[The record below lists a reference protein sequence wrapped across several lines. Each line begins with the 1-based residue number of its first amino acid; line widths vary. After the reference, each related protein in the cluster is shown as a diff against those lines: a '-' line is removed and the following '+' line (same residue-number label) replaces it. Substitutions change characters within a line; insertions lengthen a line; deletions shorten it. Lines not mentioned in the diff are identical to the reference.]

1 MPRLPFVLLLT
12 LLCFVPR
19 VDAASTFTV
28 TTTVDAADGACN
40 AQCSLR
46 DAVIAANATPG
57 ADAIV
62 VPAGT
67 YVLGG
72 AGNEDLA
79 ASGDLDLR
87 DSVSIT
93 GAGAGVTII
102 DGGGTDRLID
112 IVESA
117 AVTIAG
123 LTLRNGRV
131 PAGDTQG
138 GGAILWNEPLSGK
151 SLLLLVDGVAI
162 TGNSAGDGDGGGLL
176 IEQEAPASSTVTIRN
191 SMISG
196 NTMDDGDGGGL
207 HFCCANLGVTITNT
221 TIQDNVAVEP
231 MADGFNGEGGGIHHC
246 CNDTTLTIRDS
257 TIRDNIGPTQGGGIY
272 TCCGVALNTLL
283 TIERSTISGNS
294 ALSTAPFRGNGGGI
308 AGQGAIT
315 LINSTLSG
323 NQAFRDGGGLVNDD
337 VLVMRNVTFAGNEA
351 ARGGGF
357 FERGSFLEEGL
368 TTTLGNTL
376 FVDNLLTG
384 GGDGNCGAVPNV
396 DPLVS
401 EGGNLS
407 SDATCPLVGTG
418 DQTSVDVVLAPL
430 GDYGGPTQTHGLP
443 PESAAV
449 DAGRDTACQVVD
461 QRGAPRPIDGN
472 DDGSPRCDVGA
483 FERGSAVE
491 DCDNGTDD
499 NANGLVDC
507 LDYDCAGQPFCDEVC
522 DNCVDDDGD
531 GAVDRADG
539 GCAQRANGGG
549 SGVADPERAKP
560 LVKCAVALQKAGA
573 KIVSARTKTLHRC
586 LTALESCAQKKA
598 GDPECFQRAGAACT
612 KALPKLAAFGD
623 KARTAIAK
631 SCAPLTLDELRLA
644 SGLGFENEA
653 ALCGDVDVPSLD
665 GPDAIAACVVGQHA
679 CVVDRLVALETP
691 RAGELLTLGGLTP
704 ADVLRCAVTPTT
716 GDGAGLGA
724 RGKLVDACDRTIRK
738 AGAKLVAGASAL
750 AGGCT
755 RRVFACHQQKP
766 ADAACLAKAQRVCA
780 KSTDKLDGLRDA
792 LATAIAKK
800 CAAPTLTIGEI
811 LGATGSGFQSQA
823 ALCKALGVPLLVDAA
838 AVGECITRHHTCR
851 AQQLLERELP
861 RLDELLG
868 TGGLS
873 LP

>member
-1 MPRLPFVLLLT
+1 MPRLLFFLLLP

-19 VDAASTFTV
+19 ADAASTFTV
-28 TTTVDAADGACN
+28 TTTADGADGACN

-87 DSVSIT
+87 ESVSIT
-93 GAGAGVTII
+93 GAGAGLTII
-102 DGGGTDRLID
+102 DGDANDRLVD

-117 AVTIAG
+117 VVTISG

-138 GGAILWNEPLSGK
+138 GGAILWNEPVSGK
-151 SLLLLVDGVAI
+151 TLLLLVDGVAI
-162 TGNSAGDGDGGGLL
+162 TGNSAGDGDGGGIL
-176 IEQEAPASSTVTIRN
+176 IEQDAPASSTVTIRN
-191 SMISG
+191 SVISG

-207 HFCCANLGVTITNT
+207 HLCCANLGVTITNS

-246 CNDTTLTIRDS
+246 CNDTTLTVRDS
-257 TIRDNIGPTQGGGIY
+257 TIRDNTGPTQGGGIY

-308 AGQGAIT
+308 AGQGAVT

-323 NQAFRDGGGLVNDD
+323 NQAFRDGGGLLNDD

-368 TTTLGNTL
+368 TTTVGNTL
-376 FVDNLLTG
+376 FVDNLVTG
-384 GGDGNCGAVPNV
+384 GGNGNCGAVSNV
-396 DPLVS
+396 DPFVS

-418 DQTSVDVVLAPL
+418 DQTSVDVVIAPL

-461 QRGAPRPIDGN
+461 QRGGPRPIDGN

-483 FERGSAVE
+483 FERGAAIE

-507 LDYDCAGQPFCDEVC
+507 LDYDCAGQSFCDERC

-531 GAVDRADG
+531 GAVDRADPD
-539 GCAQRANGGG
+539 CPTRANGGG
-549 SGVADPERAKP
+549 TGVADPARAKP
-560 LVKCAVALQKAGA
+560 LLKCAVALQKAGA
-573 KIVSARTKTLHRC
+573 KVVSGRTKTLQSC
-586 LTALESCAQKKA
+586 LASLESCVQKKA
-598 GDPECFQRAGAACT
+598 GDARCLQSAGAKCT
-612 KALPKLAAFGD
+612 KTLPKLGTLD
-623 KARTAIAK
+623 DRARATIAK
-631 SCAPLTLDELRLA
+631 ACAPLTADELRLA
-644 SGLGFENEA
+644 SGLGFAGEVPA
-653 ALCGDVDVPSLD
+653 CGALD
-665 GPDAIAACVVGQHA
+665 GPDAIAACVVAQHA
-679 CVVDRLVALETP
+679 CGVDRLVALETP
-691 RAGELLTLGGLTP
+691 RAGELLTLGGLTA
-704 ADVLRCAVTPTT
+704 ADVLRCDPIATA
-716 GDGAGLGA
+716 GDGAGLGT
-724 RGKLVDACDRTIRK
+724 RGKLLASCDQAIRK

-750 AGGCT
+750 AGGCA
-755 RRVFACHQQKP
+755 RRLLACHQQKP
-766 ADAACLAKAQRVCA
+766 ADPACVGKAQSACG
-780 KSTDKLDGLRDA
+780 KSAGKLDKLADTLG
-792 LATAIAKK
+792 ATIAKK
-800 CAAPTLTIGEI
+800 CGAPILTIGEL
-811 LGATGSGFQSQA
+811 LGSTGGGFQSQA
-823 ALCKALGVPLLVDAA
+823 ALCKALGLPTLADAA
-838 AVGECITRHHTCR
+838 AIAACVTRHHTCR
-851 AQQLLERELP
+851 AQQILERELP
-861 RLDELLG
+861 RLDELLA
-868 TGGLS
+868 TGGLT